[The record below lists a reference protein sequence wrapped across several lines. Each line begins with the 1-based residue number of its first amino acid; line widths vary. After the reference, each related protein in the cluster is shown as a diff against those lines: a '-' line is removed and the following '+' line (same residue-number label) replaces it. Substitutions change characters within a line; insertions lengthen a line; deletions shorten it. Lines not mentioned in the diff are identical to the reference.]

1 MDPATSVFNGL
12 KKSGIDLITTVPC
25 ANLKE
30 VILML
35 EDDPD
40 IKHVPVTREEEGVGI
55 CAGAWMGGGKTA
67 MLMQNSGLGNSINAL
82 ASLNQLYGIPL
93 LMIMNH
99 LGVEGEPICAQVPM
113 GELTTRLL
121 DALVIPYLIP
131 DDHDAE
137 QTIHRAWN
145 LATAENKPVAVLLDI
160 PFWEGA

>member
-1 MDPATSVFNGL
+1 MDPAISVFNGL
-12 KKSGIDLITTVPC
+12 KKGGIDLITTVPC

-35 EDDPD
+35 EEDPD

-55 CAGAWMGGGKTA
+55 CAGAWMGGKKTA

-93 LMIMNH
+93 LMIMSH
-99 LGVEGEPICAQVPM
+99 RGVEGEPICAQVPM
-113 GELTTRLL
+113 GELTTHLL

-131 DDHDAE
+131 DEHDAE
-137 QTIHRAWN
+137 ETIRRAWD
-145 LATAENKPVAVLLDI
+145 LATAENIPVAVLLDI
-160 PFWEGA
+160 GFWEGA

>member
-1 MDPATSVFNGL
+1 
-12 KKSGIDLITTVPC
+12 
-25 ANLKE
+25 
-30 VILML
+30 
-35 EDDPD
+35 
-40 IKHVPVTREEEGVGI
+40 
-55 CAGAWMGGGKTA
+55 
-67 MLMQNSGLGNSINAL
+67 
-82 ASLNQLYGIPL
+82 
-93 LMIMNH
+93 MIMSH
-99 LGVEGEPICAQVPM
+99 RGVEGEPICAQVPM

>member
-82 ASLNQLYGIPL
+82 ASLN
-93 LMIMNH
+93 
-99 LGVEGEPICAQVPM
+99 
-113 GELTTRLL
+113 
-121 DALVIPYLIP
+121 
-131 DDHDAE
+131 
-137 QTIHRAWN
+137 
-145 LATAENKPVAVLLDI
+145 
-160 PFWEGA
+160 